1 MIIENIMEK
10 IILVMDCIAI
20 IILIFSVCLT
30 TFHFIKVSLKSRD
43 LNLLSKNNTTLRNQI
58 ASYILLAFEILIASD
73 IIRSIIKPDLQD
85 ILTLGAL
92 VIIRT
97 LISYFLDKEVE
108 QSK

>member
-10 IILVMDCIAI
+10 IILIMDCIAI
-20 IILIFSVCLT
+20 IILILGVCLT
-30 TFHFIKVSLKSRD
+30 AFHFIKVSLKSRD

-108 QSK
+108 QTK

>member
-10 IILVMDCIAI
+10 IILIMDCIAI
-20 IILIFSVCLT
+20 IILIFGVCLT
-30 TFHFIKVSLKSRD
+30 TFYFIKVSLKSRD

-73 IIRSIIKPDLQD
+73 IVRSIIKPDLQD

-108 QSK
+108 QTK